1 MGREISFGTGAIRIC
16 TPFRED
22 PAAIYGAL
30 IEMHEKTHKPLFVS
44 ETGVATERPEQLKR
58 YMERAL
64 YAIDQAVQEG
74 AGALTQV

>member
-30 IEMHEKTHKPLFVS
+30 IETHEKTHKPLFVT
-44 ETGVATERPEQLKR
+44 ETGVATERPEQL
-58 YMERAL
+58 
-64 YAIDQAVQEG
+64 
-74 AGALTQV
+74 